1 MMVEILCAVLSG
13 GALREEVGA
22 LRFRGRNLRVSHLFM
37 AIDVAR
43 FMPVE
48 EFRARLEHLVAFMKC
63 TPAAPGYDEV
73 LVAGDPEWRL
83 EEERRREGIPLGAGT
98 WEALG
103 KAAAKLGVE
112 VPGKSKVKS

>member
-63 TPAAPGYDEV
+63 TPTAPGYDEV

-103 KAAAKLGVE
+103 KVAAKLGVAA
-112 VPGKSKVKS
+112 PGRSQKQG